1 MAEDDIGVVSSTS
14 LSAEEPPRRKKIGG
28 WADDT
33 TKSKKKEIPA
43 EEEDER
49 LNIKTVI
56 EEEGGPI
63 IPDLEEVQEE
73 TLTAQVAAPPSVLVN
88 RVDTYKQ
95 LESDLHK
102 HAGLFTLENE
112 IDLKLLAKVLS
123 PEADVIE
130 EDKPWEWGKV
140 FAELSTDIQ
149 EVWDRQLQSKAS
161 PNPIII

>member
-1 MAEDDIGVVSSTS
+1 MAEDFGDVSSAP
-14 LSAEEPPRRKKIGG
+14 LSAEEPPLRKKIGG

-33 TKSKKKEIPA
+33 TKSKKKKEIPA

-49 LNIKTVI
+49 LNAKTVI

-73 TLTAQVAAPPSVLVN
+73 TLTAQVAAPPSVMVN

-112 IDLKLLAKVLS
+112 VDLKLLAKVLS

-149 EVWDRQLQSKAS
+149 EVWDRQQAKV
-161 PNPIII
+161 PHNPT